1 MKVDIL
7 DKGYIELVDTLGD
20 DLTPVN
26 AARVS
31 FGGRSETFED
41 KDRKLSK
48 FLIKHKHF
56 SPFRHQHCMFIIKA
70 PEFVMRQWYKHV
82 VGIETTS
89 NHPTKDHAWNEI
101 SGRYV
106 PYEEFYEPTEFRKQS
121 DDNKQASDGLI
132 EDQKNTKLLWTSAQ
146 QHSISAYKEML
157 KRGMAKEQARSILP
171 LTVYTKVWW
180 TASFQSIMNFIE
192 LRDEPTSQVEIQEYA
207 KAMKRIMLKTFPET
221 TKLWAEIFL
230 GGITPEEEYDIEPD
244 PSVLG
249 KI

>member
-1 MKVDIL
+1 MKIDVL

-31 FGGRSETFED
+31 FGGRSDTFEE

-56 SPFRHQHCMFIIKA
+56 SPFRHQHCMFILKA

-89 NHPTKDHAWNEI
+89 AHVTKDHAWNEI

-106 PYEEFYEPTEFRKQS
+106 PYDEFYEPTEFRKQS

-132 EDQKNTKLLWTSAQ
+132 DEQVEATMYWRTTQNNTIETYNKLLD
-146 QHSISAYKEML
+146 M
-157 KRGMAKEQARSILP
+157 GMAKEQDSSILP

-180 TASFQSIMNFIE
+180 TASFQSIMIFIE
-192 LRDEPTSQVEIQEYA
+192 LRDEKTSQVEIQEYA
-207 KAMKRIMLKTFPET
+207 KVMKKIMLKTFPET
-221 TKLWAEIFL
+221 TKLWSE
-230 GGITPEEEYDIEPD
+230 TYW
-244 PSVLG
+244 
-249 KI
+249 K

>member
-1 MKVDIL
+1 MKIEVL
-7 DKGYIELVDTLGD
+7 DKGYIEVVDSLGD

-31 FGGRSETFED
+31 FGGRSDEFTE

-56 SPFRHQHCMFIIKA
+56 SPFRHQHVMMIIKA

-89 NHPTKDHAWNEI
+89 NSSTKDHAWNEI

-106 PYEEFYEPTEFRKQS
+106 EVEEYYIPEVFRAQS
-121 DDNKQASDGLI
+121 EDNKQASEGEVELQEECLRTWNDSIEHAKIFYDGL
-132 EDQKNTKLLWTSAQ
+132 LR
-146 QHSISAYKEML
+146 
-157 KRGMAKEQARSILP
+157 RGVAKEQARVILP
-171 LTVYTKVWW
+171 LSQYTKVWW

-192 LRDEPTSQVEIQEYA
+192 LRDEPTAQVEIQEYA
-207 KAMKRIMLKTFPET
+207 RALKKIMLEVFPET
-221 TKLWAEIFL
+221 TKLWS
-230 GGITPEEEYDIEPD
+230 EEYW
-244 PSVLG
+244 
-249 KI
+249 K

>member
-1 MKVDIL
+1 MKIDVL
-7 DKGYIELVDTLGD
+7 DKGYIEVVDSLGD

-31 FGGRSETFED
+31 FDGFSDTFED
-41 KDRKLSK
+41 KDRKLSR
-48 FLIKHKHF
+48 FLIKHKHH
-56 SPFRHQHCMFIIKA
+56 SPFRHQHAMFIIKA

-89 NHPTKDHAWNEI
+89 SHVTKDHAWNEI

-106 PYEEFYEPTEFRKQS
+106 PYDEFYEPTEFRKQS
-121 DDNKQASDGLI
+121 EDNKQASDGLI
-132 EDQKNTKLLWTSAQ
+132 EDQVSATIKWRETQMKTIETYNQLL
-146 QHSISAYKEML
+146 EMGVA
-157 KRGMAKEQARSILP
+157 REQARSILP

-207 KAMKRIMLKTFPET
+207 RAMKKIVLTLYPET
-221 TKLWAEIFL
+221 TKLWSEIYF
-230 GGITPEEEYDIEPD
+230 
-244 PSVLG
+244 
-249 KI
+249 KN

>member
-1 MKVDIL
+1 MKIDVL
-7 DKGYIELVDTLGD
+7 DKGYIEVVDSLGD

-31 FGGRSETFED
+31 FGGRSDEFTE

-56 SPFRHQHCMFIIKA
+56 SPFRHQHVMMIIKA

-89 NHPTKDHAWNEI
+89 DHPTKDHAWNEI

-106 PYEEFYEPTEFRKQS
+106 EVEEYYIPKVFRAQS
-121 DDNKQASDGLI
+121 DDNKQASEGEVELQEECLRTWNDSIEHAKIFYDGL
-132 EDQKNTKLLWTSAQ
+132 LR
-146 QHSISAYKEML
+146 
-157 KRGMAKEQARSILP
+157 RGVAKEQARVILP
-171 LTVYTKVWW
+171 LSQYTKVWW

-192 LRDEPTSQVEIQEYA
+192 LRDEPTAQVEIQEYA
-207 KAMKRIMLKTFPET
+207 RALKKIMLEVFPET
-221 TKLWAEIFL
+221 TKLWS
-230 GGITPEEEYDIEPD
+230 EEYW
-244 PSVLG
+244 
-249 KI
+249 K

>member
-1 MKVDIL
+1 MKIDVL
-7 DKGYIELVDTLGD
+7 DKGYIEVVDSLGD

-31 FGGRSETFED
+31 FGGRSEKFEE
-41 KDRKLSK
+41 KDRRLSK

-56 SPFRHQHCMFIIKA
+56 SPFRHQHVMMIIKA

-106 PYEEFYEPTEFRKQS
+106 AYEDFYIPDNYRAQS
-121 DDNKQASDGLI
+121 DDNKQASDGVVD
-132 EDQKNTKLLWTSAQ
+132 DQDGASALWKKSQSTA
-146 QHSISAYKEML
+146 IKCYREML
-157 KRGMAKEQARSILP
+157 DMGMAKEQARSILP
-171 LTVYTKVWW
+171 LTVYTQVWW

-207 KAMKRIMLKTFPET
+207 KAMKKIMLEVFPET
-221 TKLWAEIFL
+221 TKLWSEIYL
-230 GGITPEEEYDIEPD
+230 NED
-244 PSVLG
+244 
-249 KI
+249 

>member
-1 MKVDIL
+1 MKIDIL

-89 NHPTKDHAWNEI
+89 SHVTKDHAWNEI

-106 PYEEFYEPTEFRKQS
+106 PYDEFYEPTEFRKQS
-121 DDNKQASDGLI
+121 EDNKQASDGLV
-132 EDQKNTKLLWTSAQ
+132 ENQKNAKKVWEMGQNVAISCYRQLLD
-146 QHSISAYKEML
+146 M
-157 KRGMAKEQARSILP
+157 GMAKEQARSILP

-192 LRDEPTSQVEIQEYA
+192 LRDEATSQVEIQEYA
-207 KAMKRIMLKTFPET
+207 RGLKEVMLKTFPET
-221 TKLWAEIFL
+221 TKLWSEIYL
-230 GGITPEEEYDIEPD
+230 E
-244 PSVLG
+244 
-249 KI
+249 K

>member
-1 MKVDIL
+1 MKIDIL

-31 FGGRSETFED
+31 FGGRSETFEE

-89 NHPTKDHAWNEI
+89 SHVTKDHAWNEI

-106 PYEEFYEPTEFRKQS
+106 PYDEFYEPTEFRKQS
-121 DDNKQASDGLI
+121 EDNKQASDGLV
-132 EDQKNTKLLWTSAQ
+132 ENQKNAKKVWEMGQNVAISCYRQLLD
-146 QHSISAYKEML
+146 M
-157 KRGMAKEQARSILP
+157 GMAKEQARSILP

-192 LRDEPTSQVEIQEYA
+192 LRDEATSQVEIQEYA
-207 KAMKRIMLKTFPET
+207 RGLKEVMLKTFPET
-221 TKLWAEIFL
+221 TKLWSEIYL
-230 GGITPEEEYDIEPD
+230 E
-244 PSVLG
+244 
-249 KI
+249 K

>member
-1 MKVDIL
+1 MKIDVL
-7 DKGYIELVDTLGD
+7 DKGYIEVVDTLGD

-31 FGGRSETFED
+31 FDGFSETFTD

-48 FLIKHKHF
+48 FLIKHKHH
-56 SPFRHQHCMFIIKA
+56 SPFRHQHTMFIIKA

-89 NHPTKDHAWNEI
+89 SHVTKDHAWNEI

-106 PYEEFYEPTEFRKQS
+106 PYDEFYEPTEFRKQS
-121 DDNKQASDGLI
+121 EDNKQASDGLI
-132 EDQKNTKLLWTSAQ
+132 DDQVSATIKWRTAQNNTIETYNKLLD
-146 QHSISAYKEML
+146 M
-157 KRGMAKEQARSILP
+157 GVAKEQARSILP

-192 LRDEPTSQVEIQEYA
+192 LRDEKTSQVEIQEYA
-207 KAMKRIMLKTFPET
+207 KALKEIMLETFPET
-221 TKLWAEIFL
+221 TKLWSEI
-230 GGITPEEEYDIEPD
+230 YW
-244 PSVLG
+244 
-249 KI
+249 

>member
-1 MKVDIL
+1 MKIDVL
-7 DKGYIELVDTLGD
+7 DKGYIEVVDSLGD

-31 FGGRSETFED
+31 FGDRSNEFTE

-48 FLIKHKHF
+48 FLIKNKHF
-56 SPFRHQHCMFIIKA
+56 SPFRHQHVMMIIKA

-106 PYEEFYEPTEFRKQS
+106 EYEDFYIPDDYRAQS
-121 DDNKQASDGLI
+121 DDNKQASDGVVD
-132 EDQKNTKLLWTSAQ
+132 DQEGALALWKKSQSTA
-146 QHSISAYKEML
+146 IKCYREML
-157 KRGMAKEQARSILP
+157 DMGMAKEQARSILP
-171 LTVYTKVWW
+171 LTVYTQVWW

-192 LRDEPTSQVEIQEYA
+192 LRDEPTAQVEIQEYA
-207 KAMKRIMLKTFPET
+207 RALKKIMLDVFPET
-221 TKLWAEIFL
+221 TKLW
-230 GGITPEEEYDIEPD
+230 EEVYWNE
-244 PSVLG
+244 
-249 KI
+249 

>member
-1 MKVDIL
+1 MKIDVL
-7 DKGYIELVDTLGD
+7 DKGYIEVVDSLGD

-31 FGGRSETFED
+31 FGGRSDEFTE

-56 SPFRHQHCMFIIKA
+56 SPFRHQHVMMIIKA

-89 NHPTKDHAWNEI
+89 DHPTKDHAWNEI

-106 PYEEFYEPTEFRKQS
+106 AYVDFYEPSEYRAQS
-121 DDNKQASDGLI
+121 DDNKQASEGLV
-132 EDQKNTKLLWTSAQ
+132 EHQSKASWYWREAQKKSVDNYNKLL
-146 QHSISAYKEML
+146 EM
-157 KRGMAKEQARSILP
+157 GMAKEQARSILP
-171 LTVYTKVWW
+171 LTVYTQVWW

-192 LRDEPTSQVEIQEYA
+192 LRDEKTAQVEIQEYA
-207 KAMKRIMLKTFPET
+207 RTLKEIMLEVFPET
-221 TKLWAEIFL
+221 TKIW
-230 GGITPEEEYDIEPD
+230 GDVYW
-244 PSVLG
+244 
-249 KI
+249 K